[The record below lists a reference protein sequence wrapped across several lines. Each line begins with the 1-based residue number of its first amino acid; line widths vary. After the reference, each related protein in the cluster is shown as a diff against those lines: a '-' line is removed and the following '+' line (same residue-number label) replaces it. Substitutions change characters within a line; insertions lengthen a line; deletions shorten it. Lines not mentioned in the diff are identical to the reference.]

1 MTKAQSE
8 AAKRRWNSHNGTLT
22 TQQKEDLEWVA
33 QHKENVLLRNKALKY
48 AGLAVLYILIS
59 IGNYYLL
66 KADNISTFA
75 QGLTAFGFELAL
87 WIVLLSAYLKILKR
101 ISATNIIFASDTTAT
116 TAFAIALTSA
126 VAFAP
131 VFALTSAV
139 AFAPAFAVVI
149 ILSDEE

>member
-1 MTKAQSE
+1 M
-8 AAKRRWNSHNGTLT
+8 
-22 TQQKEDLEWVA
+22 A

-75 QGLTAFGFELAL
+75 QDLTAFGFELAL

-101 ISATNIIFASDTTAT
+101 ISATNIIFASATTAT
-116 TAFAIALTSA
+116 TAFAIALVFA
-126 VAFAP
+126 IALAIALAP